1 MSAWYNDRDG
11 GSNGGHVPS
20 DYLFVSQ
27 IQAPLPRT
35 PLVVPSFWFDWAVTT
50 CRIRDKVARKALSAS
65 AWIVA
70 VAALALGAAHAI
82 TADNF
87 SSVPAIASLF
97 LAIFGIVIGIT
108 AHKAPMSVAALTVLT
123 AAAILVARTIEND
136 SSSSHSSATELLF
149 FASQVVLVLGLVF
162 IIRRR
167 LTGQVA
173 NVLADG
179 LIVGIGA
186 WLIVWVYLVQP
197 SLGITGNS
205 ATFTTIRSLTLGVA
219 MIVLFLLVTLLFSE
233 TVPSPANAFVGI
245 AISLSLTGLI
255 LRAVVSRGDVSF
267 STATLDS
274 PLLMAVA
281 LIGAGFIH
289 PSIRHIAEDGT
300 HTVVPALMTRLLTT
314 TSSLV
319 APIII
324 LAIDKPANSQDTTVR
339 TVTACILAA
348 VVMSRVVQSVRQNAG
363 TQEQLVRNAL
373 TDSLTGLPNRVLML
387 QHIESAM
394 RSSWKTHLQPTVLF
408 IDVDRFKN
416 INDSLGHSIG
426 DDVLTEVSR
435 RLTSA
440 VPTHAT
446 VARIAGDEFV
456 VLDTTTESVTQSVLL
471 AEKVLDSLRSP
482 ITTRDGDMFVTASIG
497 VAYAPIAVELSANE
511 LMRHAD
517 TAMYRAKNAGRNCI
531 ALFDESM
538 LESVTKRLD
547 VETALYRALERNEL
561 HLVHQPIV
569 DIDLGIVVGF
579 EALMRW
585 DRGQSQVVSPDEFI
599 PIAEETGIIV
609 PLGSWAL
616 NDALTQL
623 RSWID
628 AGHCSA
634 STTMSVNVSVRQ
646 LHDPQFVTVVTEALA
661 SSGVAAEQLW
671 LEVTESV
678 MITEPTQ
685 ALASLHRLNALGV
698 RIAIDD
704 FGTGYSSLSL
714 LQRFPIQCIKIDR
727 AFVNDLVT
735 EPATQNIVRTIIAM
749 ALAMGADVVAEGVET
764 TEQLTQLNAL
774 NCHRAQGY
782 LFSRPVHVDD
792 VPRVVKFIE
801 DTTNWREITQA
812 N

>member
-11 GSNGGHVPS
+11 GSNGGHVGS
-20 DYLFVSQ
+20 DYLLVGQ

-35 PLVVPSFWFDWAVTT
+35 QPVVPSFGFDWAVTT
-50 CRIRDKVARKALSAS
+50 CRFRDKVARKALSAS
-65 AWIVA
+65 AWLVA
-70 VAALALGAAHAI
+70 VAAISLGATHAVI
-82 TADNF
+82 ADSF
-87 SSVPAIASLF
+87 SSVPAITCLVVAV
-97 LAIFGIVIGIT
+97 FGIVIGLM
-108 AHKAPMSVAALTVLT
+108 AHKAPTSVAALAGLT
-123 AAAILVARTIEND
+123 AAAIFAARIIEND
-136 SSSSHSSATELLF
+136 SSSSHSLATESLF
-149 FASQVVLVLGLVF
+149 LASQILLVLGLVF
-162 IIRRR
+162 SIRRR

-205 ATFTTIRSLTLGVA
+205 ASFTTIRSLSLGVA
-219 MIVLFLLVTLLFSE
+219 MIVLFLLVTLLFSQ

-245 AISLSLTGLI
+245 AIALSLTGLI

-267 STATLDS
+267 STATLDA

-281 LIGAGFIH
+281 LVGAGFIH
-289 PSIRHIAEDGT
+289 PTIRHIAEGGT
-300 HTVVPALMTRLLTT
+300 HTVPPALMTRLLTT
-314 TSSLV
+314 TSSLI

-324 LAIDKPANSQDTTVR
+324 LAIDKPANIQDITVR
-339 TVTACILAA
+339 TITACILAA
-348 VVMSRVVQSVRQNAG
+348 VVMSRVVQSVRQNAN
-363 TQEQLVRNAL
+363 TQEQLVKNAL

-456 VLDTTTESVTQSVLL
+456 ILDTTTESVTQSVLL
-471 AEKVLDSLRSP
+471 AERVLDSLRRP
-482 ITTRDGDMFVTASIG
+482 IATRDGDMFVTASIG
-497 VAYAPIAVELSANE
+497 VAYAPTAVELSANE

-609 PLGSWAL
+609 PLGSWAI

-646 LHDPQFVTVVTEALA
+646 LHDPQFVTVVTEALT
-661 SSGVAAEQLW
+661 SSGVPAEQLW

-727 AFVNDLVT
+727 AFVNDVVT

-749 ALAMGADVVAEGVET
+749 AIAMGADVVAEGVEN
-764 TEQLTQLNAL
+764 TEQLDQLL
-774 NCHRAQGY
+774 SLECHRAQGY
-782 LFSRPVHVDD
+782 LFSRPVHIDD
-792 VPRVVKFIE
+792 VPRVVKYLE
-801 DTTNWREITQA
+801 DPNHWREITGRS
-812 N
+812 

>member
-11 GSNGGHVPS
+11 GSNSGHVGS
-20 DYLFVSQ
+20 DYLLVGQ

-35 PLVVPSFWFDWAVTT
+35 QPVVPSFGFDWAVTT
-50 CRIRDKVARKALSAS
+50 CRFRDKVARKALSAS
-65 AWIVA
+65 AWLVA
-70 VAALALGAAHAI
+70 VAAIGLGATHAVI
-82 TADNF
+82 ADSF
-87 SSVPAIASLF
+87 SSVPAITCLVVAV
-97 LAIFGIVIGIT
+97 FGIVIGLM
-108 AHKAPMSVAALTVLT
+108 AHKAQTSVAALAGLT
-123 AAAILVARTIEND
+123 AAAIFAARIIEND
-136 SSSSHSSATELLF
+136 SSSSHSLATESLF
-149 FASQVVLVLGLVF
+149 LASQILLVLGLVF
-162 IIRRR
+162 SIRRR

-205 ATFTTIRSLTLGVA
+205 ASFTTIRSLSLGVA
-219 MIVLFLLVTLLFSE
+219 MIVLFLLVTLLFSQ

-245 AISLSLTGLI
+245 AIALSLTGLI

-281 LIGAGFIH
+281 LVGAGFIH
-289 PSIRHIAEDGT
+289 PTIRHIAEGGT
-300 HTVVPALMTRLLTT
+300 HTVPPALMTRLLTT
-314 TSSLV
+314 TSSLI

-324 LAIDKPANSQDTTVR
+324 LAIDKPANIQDITVR
-339 TVTACILAA
+339 TITACILAA
-348 VVMSRVVQSVRQNAG
+348 VVMSRVVQSVRQNAN
-363 TQEQLVRNAL
+363 TQEQLVKNAL

-456 VLDTTTESVTQSVLL
+456 ILDTTTESVTHSVLL
-471 AEKVLDSLRSP
+471 AERVLDSLRRP
-482 ITTRDGDMFVTASIG
+482 IATRDGDMFVTASIG
-497 VAYAPIAVELSANE
+497 VAYAPTAVELSANE

-561 HLVHQPIV
+561 RLVHQPIV

-609 PLGSWAL
+609 PLGSWAI

-661 SSGVAAEQLW
+661 SSGVPAEQLW

-727 AFVNDLVT
+727 AFVNDVVT

-749 ALAMGADVVAEGVET
+749 AIAMGADVVAEGVEN
-764 TEQLTQLNAL
+764 TEQLDQLL
-774 NCHRAQGY
+774 SLECHRAQGY

-792 VPRVVKFIE
+792 VPRVVKYLE
-801 DTTNWREITQA
+801 DPNHWREITA
-812 N
+812 RS

>member
-11 GSNGGHVPS
+11 GSNSGHVGS
-20 DYLFVSQ
+20 DYLLVGQ

-35 PLVVPSFWFDWAVTT
+35 QPVVPSFGFDWAVTT
-50 CRIRDKVARKALSAS
+50 CRFRDKVARKALSAS
-65 AWIVA
+65 AWLVA
-70 VAALALGAAHAI
+70 VAAIGLGATHAVI
-82 TADNF
+82 ADSF
-87 SSVPAIASLF
+87 SSVPAITCLVVAV
-97 LAIFGIVIGIT
+97 FGIVIGLM
-108 AHKAPMSVAALTVLT
+108 AHKAQTSVAALAGLT
-123 AAAILVARTIEND
+123 AAAIFAARIIEND
-136 SSSSHSSATELLF
+136 SSSSHSLATESLF
-149 FASQVVLVLGLVF
+149 LASQILLVLGLVF
-162 IIRRR
+162 SIRRR

-205 ATFTTIRSLTLGVA
+205 ASFTTIRSLSLGVA
-219 MIVLFLLVTLLFSE
+219 MIVLFLLVTLLFSQ

-245 AISLSLTGLI
+245 AIALSLTGLI

-281 LIGAGFIH
+281 LVGAGFIH
-289 PSIRHIAEDGT
+289 PTIRHIAEGGT
-300 HTVVPALMTRLLTT
+300 HTVPPALMTRLLTT
-314 TSSLV
+314 TSSLI

-324 LAIDKPANSQDTTVR
+324 LAIDKPANIQDITVR
-339 TVTACILAA
+339 TITACILAA
-348 VVMSRVVQSVRQNAG
+348 VVMSRVVQSVRQNAN
-363 TQEQLVRNAL
+363 TQEQLVKNAL

-456 VLDTTTESVTQSVLL
+456 ILDTTTESVTQSVLL
-471 AEKVLDSLRSP
+471 AERVLDSLRRP
-482 ITTRDGDMFVTASIG
+482 IATRDGDMFVTASIG
-497 VAYAPIAVELSANE
+497 VAYAPTAVELSANE

-561 HLVHQPIV
+561 RLVHQPIV

-609 PLGSWAL
+609 PLGSWAI

-661 SSGVAAEQLW
+661 SSGVPAEQLW

-727 AFVNDLVT
+727 AFVNDVVT

-749 ALAMGADVVAEGVET
+749 AIAMGADVVAEGVEN
-764 TEQLTQLNAL
+764 TEQLDQLL
-774 NCHRAQGY
+774 SLECHRAQGY

-792 VPRVVKFIE
+792 VPRVVKYLE
-801 DTTNWREITQA
+801 DPNHWREITA
-812 N
+812 RS

>member
-1 MSAWYNDRDG
+1 M
-11 GSNGGHVPS
+11 PS

-35 PLVVPSFWFDWAVTT
+35 PLVVPSFGFDWAVTT

-65 AWIVA
+65 AWL
-70 VAALALGAAHAI
+70 VAAAAIALGASHAI
-82 TADNF
+82 TADSF
-87 SSVPAIASLF
+87 SSVPAIAC
-97 LAIFGIVIGIT
+97 LALAAIGIVIGIT
-108 AHKAPMSVAALTVLT
+108 AHKAPISVAALTVLT
-123 AAAILVARTIEND
+123 ATAILVARVIENGSD
-136 SSSSHSSATELLF
+136 SSHSSATESLF
-149 FASQVVLVLGLVF
+149 LASQVVLVLGLVF

-245 AISLSLTGLI
+245 AIALSLTGLI

-267 STATLDS
+267 SIATLDA
-274 PLLMAVA
+274 PLLMAIA
-281 LIGAGFIH
+281 LAGAGFIH

-339 TVTACILAA
+339 TVTACVLAA

-440 VPTHAT
+440 VPSHAT

-497 VAYAPIAVELSANE
+497 VAYAPTAVELSANE

-609 PLGSWAL
+609 PLGSWAI

-727 AFVNDLVT
+727 AFVNDVVT

-749 ALAMGADVVAEGVET
+749 AIAMGADVVAEGVET
-764 TEQLTQLNAL
+764 TEQLAQLNSL

>member
-1 MSAWYNDRDG
+1 MT
-11 GSNGGHVPS
+11 S
-20 DYLFVSQ
+20 DYLLVGQ

-35 PLVVPSFWFDWAVTT
+35 QPVVPSFGFDWAVTT
-50 CRIRDKVARKALSAS
+50 CRFRDKVARKALSAS
-65 AWIVA
+65 AWLVA
-70 VAALALGAAHAI
+70 VAAIGLGATHAVI
-82 TADNF
+82 ADSF
-87 SSVPAIASLF
+87 SSVPAIACLVV
-97 LAIFGIVIGIT
+97 AVFGIVIGLM
-108 AHKAPMSVAALTVLT
+108 AHKAPTSVAALAGLT
-123 AAAILVARTIEND
+123 AAAIFAARIIEND
-136 SSSSHSSATELLF
+136 SSSSHSLATESLF
-149 FASQVVLVLGLVF
+149 LASQVLLVLGLVF
-162 IIRRR
+162 SIRRR

-205 ATFTTIRSLTLGVA
+205 ASFTTIRSLSLGVA
-219 MIVLFLLVTLLFSE
+219 MIVLFLLVTLLFSQ

-245 AISLSLTGLI
+245 AIALSLTGLI

-267 STATLDS
+267 SIATLDA

-281 LIGAGFIH
+281 LVGAGFIH
-289 PSIRHIAEDGT
+289 PAIRHIAEGGT
-300 HTVVPALMTRLLTT
+300 HTVPPALMTRLLTT
-314 TSSLV
+314 TSSLI

-324 LAIDKPANSQDTTVR
+324 LAIDKPANIQDITVR
-339 TVTACILAA
+339 TITACILAA
-348 VVMSRVVQSVRQNAG
+348 VVMSRVVQSVRQNAN
-363 TQEQLVRNAL
+363 TQEQLVKNAL

-456 VLDTTTESVTQSVLL
+456 ILDTTTESVTQSVLL
-471 AEKVLDSLRSP
+471 AERVLDSLRRP
-482 ITTRDGDMFVTASIG
+482 IATRDGDMFVTASIG
-497 VAYAPIAVELSANE
+497 VAYAPTAVELSANE

-609 PLGSWAL
+609 PLGSWAI

-623 RSWID
+623 RCWID

-661 SSGVAAEQLW
+661 SSGVPAEQLW

-727 AFVNDLVT
+727 AFVNDVVT

-749 ALAMGADVVAEGVET
+749 AIAMGADVVAEGVEN
-764 TEQLTQLNAL
+764 TEQLDQLL
-774 NCHRAQGY
+774 SLECHRAQGY

-792 VPRVVKFIE
+792 VPRVVKYLE
-801 DTTNWREITQA
+801 DPNHWREITA
-812 N
+812 RS

>member
-1 MSAWYNDRDG
+1 MG
-11 GSNGGHVPS
+11 S
-20 DYLFVSQ
+20 DYLLVGQ

-35 PLVVPSFWFDWAVTT
+35 QPVVPSFGFDWAVTT
-50 CRIRDKVARKALSAS
+50 CRFRDKVARKALSAS
-65 AWIVA
+65 AWLVA
-70 VAALALGAAHAI
+70 VAAIGLGATHAVI
-82 TADNF
+82 ADSF
-87 SSVPAIASLF
+87 SSVPAITCLVVAV
-97 LAIFGIVIGIT
+97 FGIVIGLM
-108 AHKAPMSVAALTVLT
+108 AHKAQTSVAALAGLT
-123 AAAILVARTIEND
+123 AAAIFAARIIEND
-136 SSSSHSSATELLF
+136 SSSSHSLATESLF
-149 FASQVVLVLGLVF
+149 LASQILLVLGLVF
-162 IIRRR
+162 SIRRR

-205 ATFTTIRSLTLGVA
+205 ASFTTIRSLSLGVA
-219 MIVLFLLVTLLFSE
+219 MIVLFLLVTLLFSQ

-245 AISLSLTGLI
+245 AIALSLTGLI

-281 LIGAGFIH
+281 LVGAGFIH
-289 PSIRHIAEDGT
+289 PTIRHIAEGGT
-300 HTVVPALMTRLLTT
+300 HTVPPALMTRLLTT
-314 TSSLV
+314 TSSLI

-324 LAIDKPANSQDTTVR
+324 LAIDKPANIQDITVR
-339 TVTACILAA
+339 TITACILAA
-348 VVMSRVVQSVRQNAG
+348 VVMSRVVQSVRQNAN
-363 TQEQLVRNAL
+363 TQEQLVKNAL

-440 VPTHAT
+440 VPNHAT

-471 AEKVLDSLRSP
+471 AEKVLDSLRRP

-497 VAYAPIAVELSANE
+497 VAYAPTAVELSANE

-561 HLVHQPIV
+561 RLVHQPIV

-609 PLGSWAL
+609 PLGSWAI

-661 SSGVAAEQLW
+661 SSGVPAEQLW

-727 AFVNDLVT
+727 AFVNDVVT

-749 ALAMGADVVAEGVET
+749 AIAMGADVVAEGVEN
-764 TEQLTQLNAL
+764 TEQLDQLL
-774 NCHRAQGY
+774 SLECHRAQGY

-792 VPRVVKFIE
+792 VPRVVKYLE
-801 DTTNWREITQA
+801 DPNHWREITA
-812 N
+812 RS

>member
-1 MSAWYNDRDG
+1 M
-11 GSNGGHVPS
+11 
-20 DYLFVSQ
+20 
-27 IQAPLPRT
+27 
-35 PLVVPSFWFDWAVTT
+35 
-50 CRIRDKVARKALSAS
+50 ARKALSTS
-65 AWIVA
+65 AWFFA
-70 VAALALGAAHAI
+70 VAAVALGATHAV
-82 TADNF
+82 TADNLN
-87 SSVPAIASLF
+87 SVPAIACIVI
-97 LAIFGIVIGIT
+97 AVFGIVIGIT
-108 AHKAPMSVAALTVLT
+108 AHKAPMSIVVLTALT
-123 AAAILVARTIEND
+123 AAAILAARIVEND
-136 SSSSHSSATELLF
+136 SSSSHSLATESLF
-149 FASQVVLVLGLVF
+149 LAAHVLLVLGLVF

-167 LTGQVA
+167 LAGQAV

-205 ATFTTIRSLTLGVA
+205 ASFTTIRSLTLGVA

-233 TVPSPANAFVGI
+233 TVPSPANAFIGI
-245 AISLSLTGLI
+245 AIAVSLSGII
-255 LRAVVSRGDVSF
+255 LRAIVFRGDVSF
-267 STATLDS
+267 SAATLDA
-274 PLLMAVA
+274 PLLMAMA

-289 PSIRHIAEDGT
+289 PTIRHISESGT

-324 LAIDKPANSQDTTVR
+324 LAIDTPTNSQDTTVR
-339 TVTACILAA
+339 TITACILAA
-348 VVMSRVVQSVRQNAG
+348 IVMSRVVQSVRQNAG

-373 TDSLTGLPNRVLML
+373 TDSLTGLPNRILML

-394 RSSWKTHLQPTVLF
+394 RSSWQTHLQPTVLF

-435 RLTSA
+435 RLTTA
-440 VPTHAT
+440 VPDHAT

-497 VAYAPIAVELSANE
+497 VAYAPTAVELSANE

-585 DRGQSQVVSPDEFI
+585 DRGQSHLVSPDEFI

-609 PLGSWAL
+609 PLGSWAI

-628 AGHCSA
+628 AGHCSV

-661 SSGVAAEQLW
+661 SSGVPAEQLW

-714 LQRFPIQCIKIDR
+714 LQRFPIKCIKIDR

-749 ALAMGADVVAEGVET
+749 ATAMGADVVAEGVET
-764 TEQLTQLNAL
+764 TEQLAQLSSL
-774 NCHRAQGY
+774 ECHRAQGY
-782 LFSRPVHVDD
+782 LFSRPVPVDD
-792 VPRVVKFIE
+792 VPRVVKFLE
-801 DTTNWREITQA
+801 DPTHWRETTER

>member
-1 MSAWYNDRDG
+1 
-11 GSNGGHVPS
+11 
-20 DYLFVSQ
+20 
-27 IQAPLPRT
+27 
-35 PLVVPSFWFDWAVTT
+35 
-50 CRIRDKVARKALSAS
+50 VARKVLSAT
-65 AWIVA
+65 AWIFA
-70 VAALALGAAHAI
+70 IAAIGLGAAHAL
-82 TADNF
+82 TADGF
-87 SSVPAIASLF
+87 SSVPALACLAISLLGFVIGVASNKTPLPVAVVTVLTALVIVIARAIEENADSPHTLIPESLF
-97 LAIFGIVIGIT
+97 LA
-108 AHKAPMSVAALTVLT
+108 
-123 AAAILVARTIEND
+123 
-136 SSSSHSSATELLF
+136 
-149 FASQVVLVLGLVF
+149 SQVLVVLGLVF
-162 IIRRR
+162 ILRRR
-167 LTGQVA
+167 LHGQA
-173 NVLADG
+173 GNVLADG

-186 WLIVWVYLVQP
+186 WLVVWVYLVQP
-197 SLGITGNS
+197 SLGVTGNS
-205 ATFTTIRSLTLGVA
+205 AAFTTIRSITLGVT
-219 MIVLFLLVTLLFSE
+219 MIVLFLLATLLFSQ

-245 AISLSLTGLI
+245 AIALALSGII
-255 LRAVVSRGDVSF
+255 LRAVVFRGDVSF
-267 STATLDS
+267 SIATLDA
-274 PLLMAVA
+274 PLLMAIA
-281 LIGAGFIH
+281 LAGAGFAH
-289 PSIRHIAEDGT
+289 PSIRHIAATGSN
-300 HTVVPALMTRLLTT
+300 TVVPALMTRLLTT

-319 APIII
+319 APIIV
-324 LAIDKPANSQDTTVR
+324 LAIDKPANTQDTTVR
-339 TVTACILAA
+339 TITVCILAA
-348 VVMSRVVQSVRQNAG
+348 VVMSRVVQSVRLNAN
-363 TQEQLVRNAL
+363 TQEQLVRSAL

-387 QHIESAM
+387 QHIETAM
-394 RSSWKTHLQPTVLF
+394 RSSWKTNVQPTVLF

-456 VLDTTTESVTQSVLL
+456 VLDATTETVTQSVLL
-471 AEKVLDSLRSP
+471 AEQVLDSLRSP
-482 ITTRDGDMFVTASIG
+482 IKTRDGDMFVTASIG
-497 VAYAPIAVELSANE
+497 VAYSPTAVELSANE

-609 PLGSWAL
+609 PLGSWAI

-646 LHDPQFVTVVTEALA
+646 LHDPQFVTVVTDALA

-727 AFVNDLVT
+727 AFVNDVVT

-749 ALAMGADVVAEGVET
+749 AIAMDADVVAEGVET
-764 TEQLTQLNAL
+764 TEQLAQLNSL

-801 DTTNWREITQA
+801 DTSNWREITQA

>member
-1 MSAWYNDRDG
+1 
-11 GSNGGHVPS
+11 
-20 DYLFVSQ
+20 
-27 IQAPLPRT
+27 
-35 PLVVPSFWFDWAVTT
+35 
-50 CRIRDKVARKALSAS
+50 VARKVLSAT
-65 AWIVA
+65 AWIFA
-70 VAALALGAAHAI
+70 IAAIGLGAAHAL
-82 TADNF
+82 TADGF
-87 SSVPAIASLF
+87 SSVTALACLAISLLGFVIGVASSKTPLPVAVVTVFTALVIVIARAIEENADSPHTLIPESLF
-97 LAIFGIVIGIT
+97 LA
-108 AHKAPMSVAALTVLT
+108 
-123 AAAILVARTIEND
+123 
-136 SSSSHSSATELLF
+136 
-149 FASQVVLVLGLVF
+149 SQVLVVLGLVF
-162 IIRRR
+162 ILRRR
-167 LTGQVA
+167 LHGQA
-173 NVLADG
+173 GNVLADG

-186 WLIVWVYLVQP
+186 WLVVWVYLVQP
-197 SLGITGNS
+197 SLGVTGNS
-205 ATFTTIRSLTLGVA
+205 AAFTTIRSITLGVT
-219 MIVLFLLVTLLFSE
+219 MIVLFLLATLLFSQ

-245 AISLSLTGLI
+245 AIALALSGII
-255 LRAVVSRGDVSF
+255 LRAVVFRGDVSF
-267 STATLDS
+267 STATLDA
-274 PLLMAVA
+274 PLLMAIA
-281 LIGAGFIH
+281 LAGAGFAH
-289 PSIRHIAEDGT
+289 PSIRHIAATGSN
-300 HTVVPALMTRLLTT
+300 TVVPALMTRLLTT

-319 APIII
+319 APIIV
-324 LAIDKPANSQDTTVR
+324 LAIDKPANTQDTTVR
-339 TVTACILAA
+339 TITVCILAA
-348 VVMSRVVQSVRQNAG
+348 VVMSRVVQSVRLNAN
-363 TQEQLVRNAL
+363 TQEQLVRSAL

-387 QHIESAM
+387 QHIETAM
-394 RSSWKTHLQPTVLF
+394 RSSWKTNVQPTVLF

-456 VLDTTTESVTQSVLL
+456 VLDATTETVTQSVLL
-471 AEKVLDSLRSP
+471 AEQVLDSLRSP
-482 ITTRDGDMFVTASIG
+482 IKTRDGDMFVTASIG
-497 VAYAPIAVELSANE
+497 VAYSPTAVELSANE

-609 PLGSWAL
+609 PLGSWAI

-646 LHDPQFVTVVTEALA
+646 LHDPQFVTVVTDALA

-727 AFVNDLVT
+727 AFVNDVVT

-749 ALAMGADVVAEGVET
+749 AIAMDADVVAEGVET
-764 TEQLTQLNAL
+764 TEQLAQLNSL

-801 DTTNWREITQA
+801 DTSNWREITQA

>member
-1 MSAWYNDRDG
+1 M
-11 GSNGGHVPS
+11 
-20 DYLFVSQ
+20 
-27 IQAPLPRT
+27 
-35 PLVVPSFWFDWAVTT
+35 
-50 CRIRDKVARKALSAS
+50 ARKVLSAT
-65 AWIVA
+65 AWISA
-70 VAALALGAAHAI
+70 IAAISLGATHAL
-82 TADNF
+82 TADSF
-87 SSVPAIASLF
+87 SSVPAVACMTISLLGFVIGVVTNKAPLPVAFVTIFSALVIVAARAIEENTNTPDTLIPESLF
-97 LAIFGIVIGIT
+97 LA
-108 AHKAPMSVAALTVLT
+108 
-123 AAAILVARTIEND
+123 
-136 SSSSHSSATELLF
+136 
-149 FASQVVLVLGLVF
+149 SQVLIVLGLVF
-162 IIRRR
+162 ILRRQ
-167 LTGQVA
+167 LHGQA
-173 NVLADG
+173 GNVLADG

-186 WLIVWVYLVQP
+186 WLVVWVYLVQP
-197 SLGITGNS
+197 SLGVTGNS
-205 ATFTTIRSLTLGVA
+205 ATFTTIRSITLGVT
-219 MIVLFLLVTLLFSE
+219 MIVLFLLATLLFSQ
-233 TVPSPANAFVGI
+233 TAPSPANAFVGI
-245 AISLSLTGLI
+245 AIALTLAGII
-255 LRAVVSRGDVSF
+255 LRAVVFRGDVSF
-267 STATLDS
+267 SSATLDA
-274 PLLMAVA
+274 PLLMAIA
-281 LIGAGFIH
+281 LAGAGFAH
-289 PSIRHIAEDGT
+289 PAIRHIAARGS
-300 HTVVPALMTRLLTT
+300 HIVVPALMTRLLTT

-319 APIII
+319 APIIV
-324 LAIDKPANSQDTTVR
+324 LAVDKPANTQDTTVR
-339 TVTACILAA
+339 TITVCILVA
-348 VVMSRVVQSVRQNAG
+348 VVMSRVVQSVRLNAN
-363 TQEQLVRNAL
+363 TQEQLVRSAL

-387 QHIESAM
+387 QHIETAM

-456 VLDTTTESVTQSVLL
+456 VLDATTETVTQSVLL
-471 AEKVLDSLRSP
+471 AEQVLDSLRSP
-482 ITTRDGDMFVTASIG
+482 IKTRDGDMFVTASIG
-497 VAYAPIAVELSANE
+497 VAYSPSAVELSANE

-538 LESVTKRLD
+538 LDNVTKRLD

-569 DIDLGIVVGF
+569 DIDLGLVVGF

-585 DRGQSQVVSPDEFI
+585 DRGQAHVVTPDEFI
-599 PIAEETGIIV
+599 PIAEETGVIV
-609 PLGSWAL
+609 PLGSWAI

-623 RSWID
+623 RTWID
-628 AGHCSA
+628 AGHCSP

-646 LHDPQFVTVVTEALA
+646 LHDPQFVTVVSEAL
-661 SSGVAAEQLW
+661 SLSGIPAGQLW

-685 ALASLHRLNALGV
+685 ALAALHRLHGLGV

-727 AFVNDLVT
+727 SFVNDVVT

-749 ALAMGADVVAEGVET
+749 ANAMGAEIVAEGVEST
-764 TEQLTQLNAL
+764 DQLSELL
-774 NCHRAQGY
+774 SLDCHRAQGY

-801 DTTNWREITQA
+801 DTTNWREITQR

>member
-1 MSAWYNDRDG
+1 M
-11 GSNGGHVPS
+11 
-20 DYLFVSQ
+20 
-27 IQAPLPRT
+27 
-35 PLVVPSFWFDWAVTT
+35 
-50 CRIRDKVARKALSAS
+50 ARKALSAS
-65 AWIVA
+65 AWFLA
-70 VAALALGAAHAI
+70 VAAVGLGAAHALM
-82 TADNF
+82 DDGF
-87 SSVPAIASLF
+87 SSAPAIAALAIACLGMFIGIVTNKAPLPIAAITTLTAAFILAARIIENDRTASHSLATESLF
-97 LAIFGIVIGIT
+97 LV
-108 AHKAPMSVAALTVLT
+108 SQLL
-123 AAAILVARTIEND
+123 LV
-136 SSSSHSSATELLF
+136 
-149 FASQVVLVLGLVF
+149 VGLVF

-167 LTGQVA
+167 LTEQAG
-173 NVLADG
+173 NVFADG
-179 LIVGIGA
+179 LIVGIGG

-205 ATFTTIRSLTLGVA
+205 ASFTTIRSLTLGVA

-233 TVPSPANAFVGI
+233 TVPSPANAFIGI
-245 AISLSLTGLI
+245 AIALSLVGII

-267 STATLDS
+267 SAATLDA

-281 LIGAGFIH
+281 LVGASFIH
-289 PSIRHIAEDGT
+289 PAIRHIAESGS

-319 APIII
+319 APIIV

-339 TVTACILAA
+339 TITVCILAA
-348 VVMSRVVQSVRQNAG
+348 VVMTRVVQSVRLNAN

-440 VPTHAT
+440 VPSHAT

-456 VLDTTTESVTQSVLL
+456 VLDTTTETVTQSVLL

-497 VAYAPIAVELSANE
+497 VAYAPTAVEISANE

-585 DRGQSQVVSPDEFI
+585 DRGQSHVVSPDEFI

-609 PLGSWAL
+609 PLGSWAI

-628 AGHCSA
+628 AGHCSP

-646 LHDPQFVTVVTEALA
+646 LHDPQFVTVVTDALA
-661 SSGVAAEQLW
+661 SSGIPAEQLW

-685 ALASLHRLNALGV
+685 ALASLHRLNALGI

-727 AFVNDLVT
+727 AFVNDVVT

-749 ALAMGADVVAEGVET
+749 ATAMGADIVAEGVET
-764 TEQLTQLNAL
+764 IEQLSQLTSL
-774 NCHRAQGY
+774 ECHRAQGY

-801 DTTNWREITQA
+801 DPTHWREITGQ

>member
-1 MSAWYNDRDG
+1 M
-11 GSNGGHVPS
+11 
-20 DYLFVSQ
+20 
-27 IQAPLPRT
+27 
-35 PLVVPSFWFDWAVTT
+35 
-50 CRIRDKVARKALSAS
+50 ARKVLSAT
-65 AWIVA
+65 AWIFA
-70 VAALALGAAHAI
+70 IAAIGLGAAHAL
-82 TADNF
+82 TADGF
-87 SSVPAIASLF
+87 SSVPALACLAISLLGFVIGVASSKTPLPVAVVTVFTALVIVIARAIEENADSPHTLIPESLF
-97 LAIFGIVIGIT
+97 LA
-108 AHKAPMSVAALTVLT
+108 
-123 AAAILVARTIEND
+123 
-136 SSSSHSSATELLF
+136 
-149 FASQVVLVLGLVF
+149 SQVLVVLGLVF
-162 IIRRR
+162 ILRRR
-167 LTGQVA
+167 LHGQA
-173 NVLADG
+173 GNVLADG

-186 WLIVWVYLVQP
+186 WLVVWVYLVQP
-197 SLGITGNS
+197 SLGVTGNS
-205 ATFTTIRSLTLGVA
+205 AAFTTIRSITLGVT
-219 MIVLFLLVTLLFSE
+219 MIVLFLLATLLFSQ

-245 AISLSLTGLI
+245 AIALALSGII
-255 LRAVVSRGDVSF
+255 LRAVVFRGDVSF
-267 STATLDS
+267 SIATLDA
-274 PLLMAVA
+274 PLLMAIA
-281 LIGAGFIH
+281 LAGAGFAH
-289 PSIRHIAEDGT
+289 PSIRHIAATGSN
-300 HTVVPALMTRLLTT
+300 TVVPALMTRLLTT

-319 APIII
+319 APIIV
-324 LAIDKPANSQDTTVR
+324 LAIDKPANTQDTTVR
-339 TVTACILAA
+339 TITVCILAA
-348 VVMSRVVQSVRQNAG
+348 VVMSRVVQSVRLNAN
-363 TQEQLVRNAL
+363 TQEQLVRSAL

-387 QHIESAM
+387 QHIETAM
-394 RSSWKTHLQPTVLF
+394 RSSWKTNVQPTVLF

-456 VLDTTTESVTQSVLL
+456 VLDATTETVTQSVLL
-471 AEKVLDSLRSP
+471 AEQVLDSLRSP
-482 ITTRDGDMFVTASIG
+482 IKTRDGDMFVTASIG
-497 VAYAPIAVELSANE
+497 VAYSPTAVELSANE

-609 PLGSWAL
+609 PLGSWAI

-646 LHDPQFVTVVTEALA
+646 LHDPQFVTVVTDALA

-727 AFVNDLVT
+727 AFVNDVVT

-749 ALAMGADVVAEGVET
+749 AIAMDADVVAEGVET
-764 TEQLTQLNAL
+764 TEQLAQLNSL

-801 DTTNWREITQA
+801 DTSNWREITQA

>member
-1 MSAWYNDRDG
+1 
-11 GSNGGHVPS
+11 
-20 DYLFVSQ
+20 
-27 IQAPLPRT
+27 
-35 PLVVPSFWFDWAVTT
+35 
-50 CRIRDKVARKALSAS
+50 VARKVLSAT
-65 AWIVA
+65 AWIFA
-70 VAALALGAAHAI
+70 IAAIGLGAAHAL
-82 TADNF
+82 TADGF
-87 SSVPAIASLF
+87 SSVTALACLAISLLGFVIGVASSKTPLPVAVVTVFTALVIVVARAIEENADSPHTLIPESLF
-97 LAIFGIVIGIT
+97 LA
-108 AHKAPMSVAALTVLT
+108 
-123 AAAILVARTIEND
+123 
-136 SSSSHSSATELLF
+136 
-149 FASQVVLVLGLVF
+149 SQVLVVLGLVF
-162 IIRRR
+162 ILRRR
-167 LTGQVA
+167 LHGQA
-173 NVLADG
+173 GNVLADG

-186 WLIVWVYLVQP
+186 WLVVWVYLVQP
-197 SLGITGNS
+197 SLGVTGNS
-205 ATFTTIRSLTLGVA
+205 AAFTTIRSITLGVT
-219 MIVLFLLVTLLFSE
+219 MIVLFLLATLLFSQ

-245 AISLSLTGLI
+245 AIALALSGII
-255 LRAVVSRGDVSF
+255 LRAVVFRGDVSF
-267 STATLDS
+267 STATLDA
-274 PLLMAVA
+274 PLLMAIA
-281 LIGAGFIH
+281 LAGAGFAH
-289 PSIRHIAEDGT
+289 PSIRHIAATGSN
-300 HTVVPALMTRLLTT
+300 TVVPALMTRLLTT

-319 APIII
+319 APIIV
-324 LAIDKPANSQDTTVR
+324 LAIDKPANTQDTTVR
-339 TVTACILAA
+339 TITVCILAA
-348 VVMSRVVQSVRQNAG
+348 VVMSRVVQSVRLNAN
-363 TQEQLVRNAL
+363 TQEQLVRSAL

-387 QHIESAM
+387 QHIETAM
-394 RSSWKTHLQPTVLF
+394 RSSWKTNVQPTVLF

-456 VLDTTTESVTQSVLL
+456 VLDATTETVTQSVLL
-471 AEKVLDSLRSP
+471 AEQVLDSLRSP
-482 ITTRDGDMFVTASIG
+482 IKTRDGDMFVTASIG
-497 VAYAPIAVELSANE
+497 VAYSPTAVELSANE

-609 PLGSWAL
+609 PLGSWAI

-646 LHDPQFVTVVTEALA
+646 LHDPQFVTVVTDALA

-727 AFVNDLVT
+727 AFVNDVVT

-749 ALAMGADVVAEGVET
+749 AIAMDADVVAEGVET
-764 TEQLTQLNAL
+764 TEQLAQLNSL

-801 DTTNWREITQA
+801 DTSNWREITQA

>member
-11 GSNGGHVPS
+11 GSNGGHVGS
-20 DYLFVSQ
+20 DYLSDARMEV
-27 IQAPLPRT
+27 PLPCP
-35 PLVVPSFWFDWAVTT
+35 PLVVPSFGFDWAVTT
-50 CRIRDKVARKALSAS
+50 CRIRDKVARKALSAT
-65 AWIVA
+65 AWIFAIAA
-70 VAALALGAAHAI
+70 VSLGAAHAVI
-82 TADNF
+82 ADSF
-87 SSVPAIASLF
+87 CSIPAIACLVIAA
-97 LAIFGIVIGIT
+97 LGIVIGIT
-108 AHKAPMSVAALTVLT
+108 VHKAALPVSAITTLT
-123 AAAILVARTIEND
+123 AVAIVVARIIEDKNHAH
-136 SSSSHSSATELLF
+136 HSLITESLLLV
-149 FASQVVLVLGLVF
+149 SQLLLVVGLVV

-167 LTGQVA
+167 LSGQA
-173 NVLADG
+173 GNVLADG

-197 SLGITGNS
+197 SLGLSGNAAS
-205 ATFTTIRSLTLGVA
+205 FTTIRSITLGVS
-219 MIVLFLLVTLLFSE
+219 MVVLFLLVTLLFSE
-233 TVPSPANAFVGI
+233 TVQSPANAFVGV
-245 AISLSLTGLI
+245 AIVLSLVGII

-267 STATLDS
+267 SIATLDA

-281 LIGAGFIH
+281 LAGAGFIH
-289 PSIRHIAEDGT
+289 PAIRHISAGGS
-300 HTVVPALMTRLLTT
+300 HTVMPPLMTRLLTT

-319 APIII
+319 APIIV
-324 LAIDKPANSQDTTVR
+324 LAIDKPADTQDTTVR
-339 TVTACILAA
+339 TVTVCILAA
-348 VVMSRVVQSVRQNAG
+348 VVMWRVVQSVRLNAN
-363 TQEQLVRNAL
+363 TQEQLVRSAL

-387 QHIESAM
+387 QYIETAM
-394 RSSWKTHLQPTVLF
+394 RSSWRTHLQPTVLF

-426 DDVLTEVSR
+426 DDVLTEVAA

-456 VLDTTTESVTQSVLL
+456 VLDATTESVTQSVLL

-482 ITTRDGDMFVTASIG
+482 IKTRDGDMFVTASIG
-497 VAYAPIAVELSANE
+497 VAYAPTAVELSASE

-531 ALFDESM
+531 ALFDETM

-585 DRGQSQVVSPDEFI
+585 DRGQSHVVSPDEFI

-609 PLGSWAL
+609 PLGSWAI

-628 AGHCSA
+628 AEHCSP

-646 LHDPQFVTVVTEALA
+646 LHDPQFVTVVSEALA
-661 SSGVAAEQLW
+661 SSGVPAEQLW

-685 ALASLHRLNALGV
+685 ALASLHRLHALGV

-727 AFVNDLVT
+727 AFVNEVVT
-735 EPATQNIVRTIIAM
+735 EPATQNIVRTIVAM
-749 ALAMGADVVAEGVET
+749 ATAMGADIVAEGVENI
-764 TEQLTQLNAL
+764 EQLAQLTSL
-774 NCHRAQGY
+774 ECHRAQGY

-801 DTTNWREITQA
+801 DPTHWREITGRP
-812 N
+812 

>member
-1 MSAWYNDRDG
+1 MT
-11 GSNGGHVPS
+11 S
-20 DYLFVSQ
+20 DYLLVGQ

-35 PLVVPSFWFDWAVTT
+35 QPVVPSFGFDWAVTT
-50 CRIRDKVARKALSAS
+50 CRFRDKVARKALSAS
-65 AWIVA
+65 AWLVA
-70 VAALALGAAHAI
+70 VAAIGLGATHAVI
-82 TADNF
+82 ADSF
-87 SSVPAIASLF
+87 SSVPAITCLVVAV
-97 LAIFGIVIGIT
+97 FGIVIGLM
-108 AHKAPMSVAALTVLT
+108 AHKAQTSVAALAGLT
-123 AAAILVARTIEND
+123 AAAIFAARIIEND
-136 SSSSHSSATELLF
+136 SSSSHSLATESLF
-149 FASQVVLVLGLVF
+149 LASQILLVLGLVF
-162 IIRRR
+162 SIRRR

-205 ATFTTIRSLTLGVA
+205 ASFTTIRSLSLGVA
-219 MIVLFLLVTLLFSE
+219 MIVLFLLVTLLFSQ

-245 AISLSLTGLI
+245 AIALSLTGLI

-281 LIGAGFIH
+281 LVGAGFIH
-289 PSIRHIAEDGT
+289 PTIRHIAEGGT
-300 HTVVPALMTRLLTT
+300 HTVPPALMTRLLTT
-314 TSSLV
+314 TSSLI

-324 LAIDKPANSQDTTVR
+324 LAIDKPANIQDITVR
-339 TVTACILAA
+339 TITACILAA
-348 VVMSRVVQSVRQNAG
+348 VVMSRVVQSVRQNAN
-363 TQEQLVRNAL
+363 TQEQLVKNAL

-440 VPTHAT
+440 VPNHAT

-471 AEKVLDSLRSP
+471 AEKVLDSLRRP

-497 VAYAPIAVELSANE
+497 VAYAPTAVELSANE

-561 HLVHQPIV
+561 RLVHQPIV

-609 PLGSWAL
+609 PLGSWAI

-661 SSGVAAEQLW
+661 SSGVPAEQLW

-727 AFVNDLVT
+727 AFVNDVVT

-749 ALAMGADVVAEGVET
+749 AIAMGADVVAEGVEN
-764 TEQLTQLNAL
+764 TEQLDQLL
-774 NCHRAQGY
+774 SLECHRAQGY

-792 VPRVVKFIE
+792 VPRVVKYLE
-801 DTTNWREITQA
+801 DPNHWREITA
-812 N
+812 RS